1 MYPNTPFSSPLL
13 NQSPS
18 PNPKK
23 NFGLKNLLC
32 TNQSLSKQSKSRIW
46 VYLIYRFR
54 LSPANFPL
62 PPSTYVQHRCAFTI
76 HTIQYNPTWQPAEK
90 PQHRRSEAGQR
101 ERERNLKSNRGRKK
115 TLHGLSLP
123 ARLNKFF
130 LWQQSLKSAASASSV
145 NPESPRAPKPGVRFS
160 PLFLTLLGDGCI
172 LPYRAQIL
180 TRNHIAKDLQ
190 HGFFFFLSRNHG
202 FWIKGC
208 VELVLWGFF

>member
-1 MYPNTPFSSPLL
+1 MYSIVVHLQSILYNTTQPG
-13 NQSPS
+13 
-18 PNPKK
+18 NPPK
-23 NFGLKNLLC
+23 N
-32 TNQSLSKQSKSRIW
+32 R
-46 VYLIYRFR
+46 
-54 LSPANFPL
+54 
-62 PPSTYVQHRCAFTI
+62 STGD
-76 HTIQYNPTWQPAEK
+76 
-90 PQHRRSEAGQR
+90 RRQGK
-101 ERERNLKSNRGRKK
+101 ERERNLKPNRGRKK

-145 NPESPRAPKPGVRFS
+145 NPESPRAPKPGVCFS

-202 FWIKGC
+202 FWIKGR